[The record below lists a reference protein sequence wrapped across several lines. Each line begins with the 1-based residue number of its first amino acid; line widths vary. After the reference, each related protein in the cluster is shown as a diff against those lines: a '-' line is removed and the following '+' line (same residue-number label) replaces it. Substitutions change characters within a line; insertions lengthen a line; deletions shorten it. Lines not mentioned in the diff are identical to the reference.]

1 MRSKSRGYVKA
12 KSGDVS
18 QGPEI
23 FFNYLSHPED
33 LPDWRKCLRLTREI
47 IAQPAFDDFRGDEI
61 QPGKHCQTD
70 DELDDF
76 VRQHCES
83 AYHPC
88 GTCKMGEGNPM
99 DVVDSKLRVHGLQNL
114 RVVDSSIMP
123 RITNGNLNVPSIMI
137 GEKGADLILDKELP
151 PANVVPHQDPKWQER
166 QRPRDPVRKHLI

>member
-1 MRSKSRGYVKA
+1 
-12 KSGDVS
+12 
-18 QGPEI
+18 
-23 FFNYLSHPED
+23 
-33 LPDWRKCLRLTREI
+33 
-47 IAQPAFDDFRGDEI
+47 
-61 QPGKHCQTD
+61 
-70 DELDDF
+70 
-76 VRQHCES
+76 
-83 AYHPC
+83 
-88 GTCKMGEGNPM
+88 MGEGNPM